1 MENMEQESPMKN
13 IVNGAMMYG
22 TWMGIYWMLKFMLV
36 PLMFTVPLASLLFL
50 GLTAAVPFVGYFF
63 VRHFR
68 ERYCL
73 EGRIAFVQA
82 WMFTLLMYAFAA
94 LLASVVHYVYFAY
107 VDGGALLGTY
117 VEQLDLLGQ
126 LQPELAEAVAEYKK
140 AAELLVAMSPIDL
153 TVQMIVNNLF
163 YGMILALPT
172 ALVASM
178 WRRKREKI
186 KE

>member
-1 MENMEQESPMKN
+1 MEQESPMRN
-13 IVNGAMMYG
+13 IVNSAMMYG
-22 TWMGIYWMLKFMLV
+22 TWMGIYWALKFMLV
-36 PLMFTVPLASLLFL
+36 PLMFTFPLASLLFL
-50 GLTAAVPFVGYFF
+50 GLTVAVPFVGYFF

-68 ERYCL
+68 ERYCQ
-73 EGRIAFVQA
+73 EGRITFVQA

-94 LLASVVHYVYFAY
+94 LLVSVAHYVYFAY
-107 VDGGALLGTY
+107 VDGGVLLGTY
-117 VEQLDLLGQ
+117 VEQLEQLEQ
-126 LQPELAEAVAEYKK
+126 LQPELAGAVTEYKK
-140 AAELLVAMSPIDL
+140 AAELFVAMSPIDL

-178 WRRKREKI
+178 WHRKKEKI

>member
-1 MENMEQESPMKN
+1 MT
-13 IVNGAMMYG
+13 YG
-22 TWMGIYWMLKFMLV
+22 TWMGVYWALKFMLV
-36 PLMFTVPLASLLFL
+36 PLMFTIPLASLFFL
-50 GLTAAVPFVGYFF
+50 GLTVAVPFVGYFF

-68 ERYCL
+68 DRYCL
-73 EGRIAFVQA
+73 KGRITFAQA
-82 WMFTLLMYAFAA
+82 WMFVFLMYAFAA
-94 LLASVVHYVYFAY
+94 LLVSVAHYIYFAY

-117 VEQLDLLGQ
+117 VEQLEQ
-126 LQPELAEAVAEYKK
+126 LEQLYPELVGTVAEYKK

-178 WRRKREKI
+178 WRRNREEN